1 MSKKLRLLSFV
12 MMILILISLAIMNKF
27 SDNADM
33 LYEDWY
39 AVDNEAQA
47 DLLNGKYTGVQLEHK
62 LKEVYRT
69 NK

>member
-1 MSKKLRLLSFV
+1 MQCYKLH
-12 MMILILISLAIMNKF
+12 KF

-33 LYEDWY
+33 MYEDWY

-47 DLLNGKYTGVQLEHK
+47 DLLNGKYTGVQLEHN

-69 NK
+69 NT